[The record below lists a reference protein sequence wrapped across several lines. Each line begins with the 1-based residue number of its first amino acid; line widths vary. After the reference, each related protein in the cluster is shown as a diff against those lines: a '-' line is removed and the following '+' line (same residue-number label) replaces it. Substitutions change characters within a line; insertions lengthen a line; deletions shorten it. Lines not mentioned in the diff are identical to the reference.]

1 MEVFMRRFSA
11 LFLIG
16 SLGAAGC
23 GAERPADTIAL
34 DGGDDSATDSGSGF
48 EIGDPDAAIDL
59 GPSLDSLAL
68 APLNATIFIDTT
80 TGKAATQAYTA
91 TLGPDDVT
99 TKATFTVDDPT
110 LGSFSGATFTSA
122 LTLPGST
129 LGATTIVRASAE
141 GKSGD
146 AKLTIVK
153 IRRTPDATGKK
164 DFFFTV
170 PYMKAPDPPKD
181 VLKFSTNIQKVD
193 VAFAMD
199 TTGSMSGSI
208 TNLKSSL
215 TSVVVPGLAAKIP
228 SVGMA
233 VVDHRDWGDA
243 WVVKVL
249 QKITT
254 TTSLVNTAV
263 GKMAPGGGGDYAEA
277 QIATLDYILT
287 GNANGTIPKV
297 TPPAGHFGAVEFR
310 PGAVP
315 VVVLITDAPWHDP
328 SGSATTATV
337 TAGFKAKNVKFVNVN
352 VGSKGGVAQANTL
365 SDATASNLLPAAF
378 AGKCTAGQC
387 CTGYKGAGIAPDSA
401 GGRCRLNFD
410 GGSGDGVSDSIVT
423 AIQAISVGST
433 YDITAQ
439 LSNDPTNKASDG
451 AAVDATKFIE
461 SIRAMKE
468 GDASLGCPAN
478 ATYDADKDGIDDTFK
493 AVTVGTPVCF
503 EIIPKMNATVKPSA
517 GAQFFNAFI
526 DMVGMPGGVNLG
538 DKRTVVFL
546 VPPEDPGIK

>member
-1 MEVFMRRFSA
+1 MRRFSA
-11 LFLIG
+11 LFLLG
-16 SLGAAGC
+16 FFGAAMGC
-23 GAERPADTIAL
+23 GAERPADTVVL
-34 DGGDDSATDSGSGF
+34 DGGDESATDSGSGF
-48 EIGDPDAAIDL
+48 DIGDPDAAIDL

-99 TKATFTVDDPT
+99 AKATFTVDDPT
-110 LGSFSGATFTSA
+110 LGSFSGSTFTSA
-122 LTLPGST
+122 LTLPGTT
-129 LGATTIVRASAE
+129 LGATTIVRASAD

-170 PYMKAPDPPKD
+170 PYMKDPDPPKD

-193 VAFAMD
+193 VAFVMD
-199 TTGSMSGSI
+199 TTGSMTGSI
-208 TNLKSSL
+208 TNLKTSL

-254 TTSLVNTAV
+254 TTASVNTAV
-263 GKMAPGGGGDYAEA
+263 GTMAAGGGGDYAEA
-277 QIATLDYILT
+277 QISALDYVVT
-287 GNANGTIPKV
+287 GNANGTVPKV
-297 TPPAGHFGAVEFR
+297 TPPAGYFGAVEFR

-328 SGSATTATV
+328 SGVATNTTVTTA
-337 TAGFKAKNVKFVNVN
+337 FKAKNVKFVGAN

-365 SDATASNLLPAAF
+365 SDATGSNLLPAAF
-378 AGKCTAGQC
+378 AGKCAAGQC
-387 CTGYKGAGIAPDSA
+387 CTGYKGAGIAPDAA

-410 GGSGDGVSDSIVT
+410 GGGGDGVSDSIVT

-439 LSNDPTNKASDG
+439 LSNDPTNKAADG
-451 AAVDATKFIE
+451 TAVDATKFIKT
-461 SIRAMKE
+461 IRAMKE

-503 EIIPKMNATVKPSA
+503 EIIPKMNETVKPSE

-526 DMVGMPGGVNLG
+526 DMVGMPGGINLG
-538 DKRTVVFL
+538 DKRTAVFL
-546 VPPEDPGIK
+546 VPPKDPGIK

>member
-1 MEVFMRRFSA
+1 MRRFSA
-11 LFLIG
+11 LFL
-16 SLGAAGC
+16 LGFASIVGC
-23 GAERPADTIAL
+23 GAERPVETGDLDGGTGG
-34 DGGDDSATDSGSGF
+34 DGGDDGSTF
-48 EIGDPDAAIDL
+48 EIGDPDGSIDL
-59 GPSLDSLAL
+59 GPSLDTLDIK
-68 APLNATIFIDTT
+68 PLNATIFIDTT
-80 TGKAATQAYTA
+80 TGAAATQAYTA
-91 TLGPDDVT
+91 TLGADDVT
-99 TKATFTVDDPT
+99 AKATFSVDDPS
-110 LGSFSGATFTSA
+110 LGDFSGSTFTSK
-122 LTLPGST
+122 LTLPGT
-129 LGATTIVRASAE
+129 ALGATTTVRATAS
-141 GKSGD
+141 GKGGE

-153 IRRTPDATGKK
+153 IRKTPDATGKK

-170 PYMKAPDPPKD
+170 PYLKAPDPPKD

-193 VAFAMD
+193 VAFVMD

-208 TNLKSSL
+208 TNLKTSL

-233 VVDHRDWGDA
+233 VVDHRDWGDS
-243 WVVKVL
+243 WVVNVR

-263 GKMAPGGGGDYAEA
+263 GAMAAGGGGDYAEA
-277 QIATLDYILT
+277 QIAALDYVVT
-287 GNANGTIPKV
+287 GNANGAIPKV
-297 TPPAGHFGAVEFR
+297 TPPAGSFGAVEFR

-328 SGSATTATV
+328 SGTATQAGVTTAY
-337 TAGFKAKNVKFVNVN
+337 KAKNVKFVNVN

-387 CTGYKGAGIAPDSA
+387 CTGYKGAAIAPDAA

-410 GGSGDGVSDSIVT
+410 GGGGDGVSDSIVT

-439 LSNDPTNKASDG
+439 LSNDPTNKAKDG
-451 AAVDATKFIE
+451 STVDATKFIA

-503 EIIPKMNATVKPSA
+503 EIIPKMNDSVKPIA
-517 GAQFFNAFI
+517 AAQFFNAFI
-526 DMVGMPGGVNLG
+526 DMIGMPGGVNLG
-538 DKRTVVFL
+538 DRRTVVFL
-546 VPPEDPGIK
+546 VPPEDPGIPK

>member
-1 MEVFMRRFSA
+1 MRRFSA
-11 LFLIG
+11 LFL
-16 SLGAAGC
+16 LGLSGVFGC
-23 GAERPADTIAL
+23 GAERPVDTGDL
-34 DGGDDSATDSGSGF
+34 DGGTGGDAGDDGATFD
-48 EIGDPDAAIDL
+48 IGDPDGSIDL
-59 GPSLDSLAL
+59 GPSLDTLSVT
-68 APLNATIFIDTT
+68 PLNATLFIDTT
-80 TGKAATQAYTA
+80 TGKPATQAYTA
-91 TLGPDDVT
+91 TLGADDVT
-99 TKATFTVDDPT
+99 GTATFTLDDPT
-110 LGSFSGATFTSA
+110 LGDFSGPNFTSK
-122 LTLPGST
+122 LTLPGT
-129 LGATTIVRASAE
+129 ALGATTTVRVSAS
-141 GKSGD
+141 GKSGE
-146 AKLTIVK
+146 AKLTLVK
-153 IRRTPDATGKK
+153 IRKTPDATGKK

-170 PYMKAPDPPKD
+170 PYLKAPDPPKD
-181 VLKFSTNIQKVD
+181 ILKFSTNIQKVD

-208 TNLKSSL
+208 TNLKTSL

-233 VVDHRDWGDA
+233 VVDHRDWGDS
-243 WVVKVL
+243 WVVNVR

-263 GKMAPGGGGDYAEA
+263 GAMAAGGGGDYAEA
-277 QIATLDYILT
+277 QIAALDYMVT
-287 GNANGTIPKV
+287 GNANGSIPKV
-297 TPPAGHFGAVEFR
+297 TPPAGSFGAVEFR

-328 SGSATTATV
+328 SGSATNATV
-337 TAGFKAKNVKFVNVN
+337 TAAFKAKNVKFVNVN

-387 CTGYKGAGIAPDSA
+387 CTGYKGAAKAPDAA

-451 AAVDATKFIE
+451 STVDATKFVA

-493 AVTVGTPVCF
+493 AVTVGVPVCF
-503 EIIPKMNATVKPSA
+503 EIIPKMNDKVKPIPT
-517 GAQFFNAFI
+517 AQFFNAFI
-526 DMVGMPGGVNLG
+526 DMIGMPGGVSLG
-538 DKRTVVFL
+538 DRRTAVFL
-546 VPPEDPGIK
+546 VPPEDPGIPK